1 MNQRTRFTKQL
12 LKTSLLDMLREKSI
26 HKISV
31 RELCQNA
38 GVNRS
43 TFYKYYESP
52 YALMSELCSEIYE
65 NVVENF
71 PPTTS
76 IAKELE
82 KLLCYYNKNLA
93 ISRLLLN
100 NSFDSTLQQR
110 LFDTIYQNA
119 RTAYQKDMTDTR
131 FDYVFKYC
139 HAGARAIVLHWL
151 NKEERESPAEMAL
164 LLEKLFSHCFDVKQ
178 PFLLQNV
185 IAQSTST
192 PPHCEFLRQATPV
205 GATREEKTAKP

>member
-12 LKTSLLDMLREKSI
+12 LKTSLLEMLREKSI

-52 YALMSELCSEIYE
+52 YALMNELCSEIYQ

-82 KLLCYYNKNLA
+82 KHLSYYNKNLA

-100 NSFDSTLQQR
+100 NNLDSTLQQR
-110 LFDTIYQNA
+110 LFDTIYQSA
-119 RTAYQKDMTDTR
+119 RTAYQKDNMTDTR

-139 HAGARAIVLHWL
+139 YAGARAIIRHWL

-164 LLEKLFSHCFDVKQ
+164 LLEKLFSRCLASK
-178 PFLLQNV
+178 
-185 IAQSTST
+185 
-192 PPHCEFLRQATPV
+192 
-205 GATREEKTAKP
+205 

>member
-12 LKTSLLDMLREKSI
+12 LKTSLLEMLREKSI

-71 PPTTS
+71 PPTIS

-100 NSFDSTLQQR
+100 NNLDSTLQQR

-139 HAGARAIVLHWL
+139 HAGAQAIVRHWL
-151 NKEERESPAEMAL
+151 NKEERESPAEIAL
-164 LLEKLFSHCFDVKQ
+164 LLEKLFSNCLASK
-178 PFLLQNV
+178 
-185 IAQSTST
+185 
-192 PPHCEFLRQATPV
+192 
-205 GATREEKTAKP
+205 